1 MGSQLW
7 GRHSWEQ
14 VREPSLRA
22 TQRTGQVIQVQESRR
37 AFPGP
42 GELEARIPDPASP
55 NKHQL
60 LAHCLIQL
68 IWGNS
73 EPRPSAVRS
82 GPHWAGLRFGTLG
95 GHLVHPQS
103 QAADGHNVPT
113 QTVRGLEDVTE
124 KRLLESDMALTLT
137 QLDKPT
143 PHRVGSQ
150 KNSHSCSVWS
160 EGDCH
165 SPCLPPPALPANCS
179 TPALPALQGGLL
191 GESGKG
197 RREMG
202 RDRKGSVLEQISAPC
217 RKQAP

>member
-22 TQRTGQVIQVQESRR
+22 AQRTDQVIRVQQSRR

-42 GELEARIPDPASP
+42 GELEARIPDPAPP
-55 NKHQL
+55 NKHRL

-73 EPRPSAVRS
+73 GPRPSAVRS

-113 QTVRGLEDVTE
+113 QTARGLEDVTE
-124 KRLLESDMALTLT
+124 KGLLESDRALTLT
-137 QLDKPT
+137 SVGQAHT
-143 PHRVGSQ
+143 PQGGLS

-165 SPCLPPPALPANCS
+165 SPCLPPPALPVNCS
-179 TPALPALQGGLL
+179 TPTLPALQGGLL
-191 GESGKG
+191 GERGKG
-197 RREMG
+197 RRKTG